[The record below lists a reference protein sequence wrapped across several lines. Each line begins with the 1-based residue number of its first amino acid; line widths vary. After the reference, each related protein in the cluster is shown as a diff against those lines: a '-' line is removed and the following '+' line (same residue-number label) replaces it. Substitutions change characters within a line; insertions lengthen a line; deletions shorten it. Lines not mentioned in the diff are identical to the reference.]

1 MTPPG
6 TIAGRYR
13 LLQPLDPAR
22 RRAHDELLARDVTL
36 RRIDARDV
44 SAVRAASGFTHPGVL
59 RVHDV
64 VTGGDG
70 AWIVTEPADGPT
82 LAAAGTLPETRAAAI
97 GLDLLDALA
106 AAHALGVVHGGVA
119 PHTIVQGRDGRCR
132 LDAFGIGAVPPFTPP
147 EGRRAPTGDLWALAA
162 TLLTVVEGR
171 SVFPGQDA
179 LARGP
184 AVPAVA
190 APRLGPLLLPVLH
203 PDPAARPDAAEL
215 RRRLATLAPPLRTPG
230 APLRVRAPVL
240 AAGALALAALLV
252 PTTFALVRPAPAEV
266 PPAAA
271 ASPFAAPFTAPAT
284 TLPDFCGLLTEEQ
297 LSRLVPTPDEP
308 QRKDD
313 GCNWSTTSS
322 SSPVPVPDAL
332 LFRLDV
338 SGKLVSEYAD
348 AFAFERSLAAALGSR
363 EVRLPGVGDEAYV
376 YEQETS
382 SGTYRNYTATV
393 VFRQADAVVRMNLR
407 RGGGLKNDKVLA
419 AAVQGARWFA
429 DGLRHG

>member
-1 MTPPG
+1 MTPSDMV
-6 TIAGRYR
+6 TGRYR
-13 LLQPLDPAR
+13 LLQPLDPAQVR
-22 RRAHDELLARDVTL
+22 WRAHDELLHRDVTL

-44 SAVRAASGFTHPGVL
+44 PAVRAASGLAHPGVL

-64 VTGGDG
+64 VAGGDG

-82 LAAAGTLPETRAAAI
+82 LAVVGTLPETRAAAI

-119 PHTIVQGRDGRCR
+119 PDTIVQARDGRFR
-132 LDAFGIGAVPPFTPP
+132 LDAFGIGAVPPYTPP
-147 EGRRAPTGDLWALAA
+147 EGRRTPTGDLWALAA

-171 SVFPGQDA
+171 LPFASADA
-179 LARGP
+179 LARGLL
-184 AVPAVA
+184 VPAVA
-190 APRLGPLLLPVLH
+190 APRLGSLLLPLFH
-203 PDPAARPDAAEL
+203 PDPAARPGAAEL

-240 AAGALALAALLV
+240 AAGALTLAALLV
-252 PTTFALVRPAPAEV
+252 PTTFALVRPAPPEV
-266 PPAAA
+266 PAAA
-271 ASPFAAPFTAPAT
+271 VAAPATAPLT

-297 LSRLVPTPDEP
+297 LRRLVPTPDEP
-308 QRKDD
+308 QKTDD
-313 GCNWSTTSS
+313 GCNWITAGS
-322 SSPVPVPDAL
+322 SSPIPVPDAFR
-332 LFRLDV
+332 FRLSV

-376 YEQETS
+376 YEGETS
-382 SGTYRNYTATV
+382 SGTYRDYTATV

-419 AAVQGARWFA
+419 AAIQGARWFA
-429 DGLRHG
+429 EGIRRG